1 MSRTPSGPG
10 SQVPAPRPPSR
21 TTWSARRGLSASVG
35 FLVAALCA
43 SGCTGASPASTAATP
58 TSTATTPT
66 SAGSA
71 SRSPGDRTDWEPV
84 RRDSTGLLTPGRLGM
99 TANGRPGAP
108 WAVIDV
114 PERFSSIDGWVI
126 FDEDPR
132 GGGGVGYWTISEVF
146 PDPCGD
152 SAPVA
157 VGPRVEDV
165 VAGLRRQ
172 QRTRI
177 SEPIPVEVDGHRG
190 LSLELRVPEGIDF
203 TSCRGYDL
211 WESDPGGGRYMSA
224 AGEFDR
230 LWVLDVEGE
239 VVVLTV
245 TANTDVP
252 EAALQ
257 RLTAMV
263 ESAQFVPRSAG

>member
-1 MSRTPSGPG
+1 M
-10 SQVPAPRPPSR
+10 
-21 TTWSARRGLSASVG
+21 
-35 FLVAALCA
+35 
-43 SGCTGASPASTAATP
+43 
-58 TSTATTPT
+58 
-66 SAGSA
+66 
-71 SRSPGDRTDWEPV
+71 
-84 RRDSTGLLTPGRLGM
+84 LTPGRLGM
-99 TANGRPGAP
+99 TANGRSGTP
-108 WAVIDV
+108 WAVVDV

-152 SAPVA
+152 AKPVE

-165 VAGLRRQ
+165 VAGLRHQ

-177 SEPIPVEVDGHRG
+177 SAPVPVEVDGYRG
-190 LSLELRVPEGIDF
+190 LALELRVPEGIDF
-203 TSCRGYDL
+203 ATCRDDNL
-211 WESDPGGGRYMSA
+211 WESDPGGARYMSA
-224 AGEFDR
+224 PGEFDR
-230 LWVLDVEGE
+230 LWVFAVEDE

-245 TANTDVP
+245 TANTGVP

-263 ESAQFVPRSAG
+263 ESAEFVPRDA